1 MYSDQ
6 LVTMSWIRRIKRG
19 NQIYLYEVTSVW
31 EDGKV
36 KQKLIQ
42 YLGVEG
48 DQEKVPK
55 PKTKRVRPDRV
66 HPLRSRDAGDVLLL
80 WKVAETLN
88 CVNIIDRYTT
98 GFEDIEGPSPG
109 KYLVTWAINRLLDP
123 ESATQLEGWVQSTIL
138 PDLAGMEPLDF
149 SKDAYLQSLDAICS
163 QSQKTR
169 RIQSHIPSIEAELY
183 QRWRTMHPLP
193 DQNPETIAYDLTPIP
208 TYGRE
213 CPLIEPGSKTNETH
227 LNQLNLSVITSY
239 FDSYPIAHFVH
250 PGSFH
255 SITTIPDLLI
265 RLKDLMIP
273 QGTIVWDR
281 GYTTRAE
288 IGVVEREGWKLVCGV
303 AKRTTEA
310 RDLLA
315 RTEPP
320 IDPDHLV
327 PTQCMNIYAEKVDC
341 PLFGRNGSVVVYVNT
356 ERRMRET
363 KSRNCAIYQI
373 SEELNELQRTCSS
386 MHIEEVMSRV
396 GKILPKSYAKY
407 FDYTVHERPTGI
419 ELEWRA
425 NTDARVRAE
434 RLDGKYLL
442 YATDPS
448 LSASDVVMR
457 YFERDFVEKVFRDLK
472 TFEEIAPI
480 RHRKESRV
488 RGIMFVCTLALR
500 LKVAVRMMLAGIKD
514 TQVSAEMFLKQLGRV
529 HQVDFQMDNE
539 VQVWYVGLQKK
550 TDEVLEKIGMKELF
564 GERIRYT

>member
-1 MYSDQ
+1 
-6 LVTMSWIRRIKRG
+6 MSWVRRVKRG
-19 NQIYLYEVTSVW
+19 NRIYLYEMTSVW

-42 YLGVEG
+42 YLGAES

-55 PKTKRVRPDRV
+55 PKTKRVRPDRIY
-66 HPLRSRDAGDVLLL
+66 PLQSLGAGDVLTL
-80 WKVAETLN
+80 WNIAETLDYIN
-88 CVNIIDRYTT
+88 TIDRYTT

-109 KYLVTWAINRLLDP
+109 KYLVTWAINRLIDP
-123 ESATQLEGWVQSTIL
+123 ESATQLDAWTQSTIL
-138 PDLAGMEPLDF
+138 PELAGMESADF

-163 QSQKTR
+163 QSQKTQ
-169 RIQSHIPSIEAELY
+169 RIQTHIPSIEAELY
-183 QRWRTMHPLP
+183 QKWRIIHPLP
-193 DQNPETIAYDLTPIP
+193 EQNPETIAYDLTPIP
-208 TYGRE
+208 TYGKE
-213 CPLIEPGSKTNETH
+213 CPLIEPGSKTHETH

-239 FDSYPIAHFVH
+239 FDSYPISHFVH

-255 SITTIPDLLI
+255 SITTIPDLVI
-265 RLKDLMIP
+265 RLKELMVP

-281 GYTTRAE
+281 GYTTNAE
-288 IGVVEREGWKLVCGV
+288 IGSVEQEGWDLICGV
-303 AKRTTEA
+303 TKRTKEA

-315 RTEPP
+315 QTNPP

-356 ERRMRET
+356 ERKMRET
-363 KSRNCAIYQI
+363 KSRNCMIDRI
-373 SEELNELQRTCSS
+373 SEGLKELQKICSP
-386 MHIEEVMSRV
+386 MQEEEVVRRV
-396 GKILPKSYAKY
+396 QKILPDSYAKY
-407 FDYTVHERPTGI
+407 FDYALHERPTGT
-419 ELEWRA
+419 ELTWSA
-425 NTDARVRAE
+425 NTDVRVKAE

-448 LSASDVVMR
+448 LSASEVVMT

-488 RGIMFVCTLALR
+488 LGIMFVCTLALR
-500 LKVAVRMMLAGIKD
+500 LKIALRTMLAETKD
-514 TQVSAEMFLKQLGRV
+514 ARVSAEGFLKQLGRV
-529 HQVDFQMDNE
+529 HQVAFQMDKE

-550 TDEVLEKIGMKELF
+550 TEKVLEEIGMKGLF
-564 GERIRYT
+564 GERVRYT